1 MTVAATTY
9 IDEFSKP
16 VEETKRKIAATAL
29 SVNEHINAE
38 IYNTRRTFI
47 GVLIVMLLV
56 VAGASFLLS
65 RAITNP
71 IMALTQAAQTIER
84 GERFEPES
92 IASLTRSRD
101 ELARLAK
108 VFGEMAIEVQ
118 AREEQLKRQV
128 EELRIKIDEVKKA
141 KQVAE
146 ITETEYF
153 RRLRE
158 HAREMRERTKG

>member
-1 MTVAATTY
+1 
-9 IDEFSKP
+9 
-16 VEETKRKIAATAL
+16 
-29 SVNEHINAE
+29 
-38 IYNTRRTFI
+38 
-47 GVLIVMLLV
+47 
-56 VAGASFLLS
+56 
-65 RAITNP
+65 
-71 IMALTQAAQTIER
+71 
-84 GERFEPES
+84 
-92 IASLTRSRD
+92 
-101 ELARLAK
+101 LARLAK